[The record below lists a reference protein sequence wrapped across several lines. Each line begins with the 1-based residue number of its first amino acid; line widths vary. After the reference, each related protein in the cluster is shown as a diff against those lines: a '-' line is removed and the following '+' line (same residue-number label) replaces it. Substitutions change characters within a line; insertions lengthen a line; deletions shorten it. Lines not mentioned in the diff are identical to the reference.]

1 MQRDIQKVIWVLG
14 TDNNKVLEI
23 SPNGDKIVFSKSIIE
38 ESYKHD
44 FFSLFDLENDLMYS
58 IDLNSGEFIING
70 VPFEIC
76 INIGGRMKSFSNLDI
91 DYRKGLIQYKES
103 MPVRIGSNDPIT
115 PKNFNIGLHFDVS
128 NLNLVTNLDTY
139 RSQITNV
146 KPIMS
151 IDAETLKLRFSIT
164 ITEKRIFKDGREII
178 VSL

>member
-14 TDNNKVLEI
+14 TDDNKILEI
-23 SPNGDKIVFSKSIIE
+23 SPNGDKIVFSNSVIE

-58 IDLNSGEFIING
+58 IDLNSGEFIVNG

-76 INIGGRMKSFSNLDI
+76 RNVGGRMRSFSNLNI

-103 MPVRIGSNDPIT
+103 MPVRIGSNDPVL

-128 NLNLVTNLDTY
+128 NLNLFVNMNTY
-139 RSQITNV
+139 TSQTINV

-151 IDAETLKLRFSIT
+151 IDAETLKLRISIT
-164 ITEKRIFKDGREII
+164 MTEKRLFQDGREVI